1 MAATRVA
8 VAAVAAV
15 GRAVS
20 LVAARAVPLVAART
34 VSVVGARAGFASAA
48 AARAV
53 EWMVAG

>member
-8 VAAVAAV
+8 AEAVAAAA
-15 GRAVS
+15 RAVP